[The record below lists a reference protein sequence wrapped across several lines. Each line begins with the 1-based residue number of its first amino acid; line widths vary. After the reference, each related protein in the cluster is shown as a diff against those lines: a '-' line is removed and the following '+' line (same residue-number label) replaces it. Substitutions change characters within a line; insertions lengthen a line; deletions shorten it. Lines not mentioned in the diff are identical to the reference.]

1 MALTKLQIENWN
13 EFVETDVFKDQFLQ
27 NVLPAYMKT
36 CRWFGS
42 KSSKVRRHNAE
53 VIIPIVSGNKTYY
66 VLIIEVVYE
75 AAYTEN
81 YLLIIG
87 ETTSID
93 SISEKAQI
101 AKLDNGKNTGYL
113 IDALYDHEFRKVL
126 FNYIL
131 EEGKV
136 DQHDGHLGFE
146 KGKILDD
153 LSTSESS
160 VSRLLNAEQSNTT
173 IVYNDAYY
181 LKIYRKLFRDANP
194 DYELTHFLSER
205 TPFEN
210 SPPFAGAI
218 TWHRSNSYEVTLG
231 LMQGKVENKGDAWT
245 YMLGEVQ
252 KFYEYVTENQIDI
265 EKLDSVDL
273 YKPLKPSDLSE
284 LMVNCIG
291 ENTIKGIQKLALR
304 TAEMHISLFKERYI
318 RKFVPK
324 AFNTDYKAWLLN
336 RLIYQFDRRYHLI
349 DDNLDKLKGESL
361 AYAKEFLDLK
371 HIIKDKILNF
381 HSSQLNSMRI
391 RIHGDYHLGQVIMDD
406 DDFYILD
413 FEGEPESTIRDRKV
427 KQPPI
432 KDVAGLFRSYHY
444 AVYATIFNEDFD
456 ISLKQNEQFE
466 AGEKYYAA
474 LCGLFLNTYLE
485 TAYDRGLDIG
495 YPKEIDFLLRYHIL
509 EKGIYELGYEMNS
522 RPDWLIIPLKGVL
535 QIIKDEMNAK

>member
-1 MALTKLQIENWN
+1 MSLAKLKVENWEHFVDSA
-13 EFVETDVFKDQFLQ
+13 EFKQRFLQ
-27 NVLPAYMKT
+27 DILPGYMKT

-42 KSSKVRRHNAE
+42 KSSKVRSHIAE
-53 VIIPIVSGNKTYY
+53 VIIPIKSGDKTYF

-101 AKLDNGKNTGYL
+101 AEIENTNGSSYL

-131 EEGKV
+131 QDCKV
-136 DQHDGHLGFE
+136 EQDDGFLGFE
-146 KGKILDD
+146 KGKILVD
-153 LSTSESS
+153 LNTSDSS
-160 VSRLLNAEQSNTT
+160 ASRLLNAEQSNTT

-181 LKIYRKLFRDANP
+181 LKIYRKLFRDPNP
-194 DYELTHFLSER
+194 DYELTHFLSEK
-205 TPFEN
+205 TTFKN

-218 TWHRSNSYEVTLG
+218 TWHRTNSYEVTLA
-231 LMQGKVENKGDAWT
+231 LMQGKIENKGDAWT

-265 EKLDSVDL
+265 AKLDNVEL
-273 YKPLKPSDLSE
+273 YKPIKPSDLSE
-284 LMVNCIG
+284 LMANCIG
-291 ENTIKGIQKLALR
+291 ENTIKGVQKLALR
-304 TAEMHISLFKERYI
+304 TAEMHISLFKDKYT

-349 DDNLDKLKGESL
+349 DENIDKLSGESL
-361 AYAKEFLDLK
+361 EYAKEFLELK

-381 HSSQLNSMRI
+381 HSSQLYSMRI

-444 AVYATIFNEDFD
+444 AVYATIFNTDFK
-456 ISLKQNEQFE
+456 ISLSQKEQFE

-474 LCGLFLNTYLE
+474 LCGLFLDTYLQ
-485 TAYDRGLDIG
+485 TAFDQGLDIG
-495 YPKEIDFLLRYHIL
+495 YHKEIDFLLRYHIL